1 MEPGTVPGKPD
12 MTATLAR
19 SSSGR
24 SGQDYMAAALVE
36 ACAQVVDDV
45 AAELLGPGGDRLNQ
59 LRAESGA
66 SISLAGRVRGCGTRE
81 LIIRGSRPA
90 VVAAVQLLRTRYSVR
105 VTLPPVH
112 GSMPTCSE
120 PALNANPPRR
130 CFSLFAVMAGG
141 GRLWPAAPPRATAAA
156 VAPTAAP
163 APAFAASAAAASPV
177 LAAGCAPGTPLQ
189 TVASTRDVCAAPRAG
204 DALAGSGSHL
214 GSSHLISSNLNR
226 GHLNSSHLD
235 RIHHGISKPSGRGT
249 NKNTGGGGGGGG
261 GCGHGHHKL
270 PWRSS
275 EDTALRRGVA
285 ELGFG
290 KWAAILAGGGFHSK
304 RTSVALKDRART
316 LGLKP

>member
-1 MEPGTVPGKPD
+1 

-24 SGQDYMAAALVE
+24 SGQDHMAAALVE

-130 CFSLFAVMAGG
+130 L
-141 GRLWPAAPPRATAAA
+141 RE
-156 VAPTAAP
+156 
-163 APAFAASAAAASPV
+163 
-177 LAAGCAPGTPLQ
+177 
-189 TVASTRDVCAAPRAG
+189 
-204 DALAGSGSHL
+204 
-214 GSSHLISSNLNR
+214 
-226 GHLNSSHLD
+226 NSS
-235 RIHHGISKPSGRGT
+235 R
-249 NKNTGGGGGGGG
+249 
-261 GCGHGHHKL
+261 
-270 PWRSS
+270 
-275 EDTALRRGVA
+275 
-285 ELGFG
+285 
-290 KWAAILAGGGFHSK
+290 
-304 RTSVALKDRART
+304 
-316 LGLKP
+316 

>member
-1 MEPGTVPGKPD
+1 
-12 MTATLAR
+12 
-19 SSSGR
+19 
-24 SGQDYMAAALVE
+24 MAAALVE
-36 ACAQVVDDV
+36 ACAQVVDEV
-45 AAELLGPGGDRLNQ
+45 AAELLGPGGNRLNQ

-66 SISLAGRVRGCGTRE
+66 SISLAGRARGCGTRE

-90 VVAAVQLLRTRYSVR
+90 VVAAVQLLWTRYSVR

-112 GSMPTCSE
+112 GSMPLPHKATCSE
-120 PALNANPPRR
+120 PLPTDPPRR

-156 VAPTAAP
+156 VAPITAP
-163 APAFAASAAAASPV
+163 APASATSPAAASSPV
-177 LAAGCAPGTPLQ
+177 LGAGCAPGTPLQ
-189 TVASTRDVCAAPRAG
+189 TVACTRDVCASPRAG
-204 DALAGSGSHL
+204 DALVDGGGHL

-226 GHLNSSHLD
+226 GHLNSSHLG
-235 RIHHGISKPSGRGT
+235 RIHLGSLDGISKPSGRGT
-249 NKNTGGGGGGGG
+249 NKNTVGGGGGGG

-275 EDTALRRGVA
+275 EDTALRRGVT